1 MISNKNEYKWKI
13 SISGLTEK
21 ECSAFFKDY
30 PIPNSIVYKKGA
42 LMESCVELVSCLSEA
57 VLANIIAN
65 ILCNHS
71 DEIWKRIKVSIQ
83 YLGESYFNISR
94 KNLDKLYRT
103 RFLHDTKDKPYI
115 DIYEYVTDEYN
126 KEFGTS
132 IALESSLQLFVLPN
146 ISSDGSRLTIDR
158 KLTIYIVLY
167 VFGTPSLFQKYRL
180 IYALLESHL
189 YNEVN
194 SLLLSF
200 KLEYEKYKAQIED
213 LINKNPEWIVH
224 LINFILKHELSHLYF
239 LDDIDFKEKM
249 IFAIKQRLQD
259 FHFLDKEMPISN
271 IYDIEKCNIVNNN
284 AILEEYAADTLAFS
298 QLASIVNQE
307 TTHNELAIICAI
319 CMTSVIFLEYASR
332 IERLY
337 TVSHIEDKKKRI
349 LNNIHRELSNSI
361 RQELRVLLMDQNIN
375 NLLNEHSISDK
386 AYALFN
392 ILVGTVYEKFNEN
405 LNEQLHLSLEPYYQA
420 LVNSE
425 ISLDNK
431 NKHRMEKD
439 ISIFNQEIIEL
450 LNVALQKKNSVLYF
464 DL

>member
-115 DIYEYVTDEYN
+115 DIYEYVKDEYN

-200 KLEYEKYKAQIED
+200 KLE
-213 LINKNPEWIVH
+213 
-224 LINFILKHELSHLYF
+224 
-239 LDDIDFKEKM
+239 
-249 IFAIKQRLQD
+249 
-259 FHFLDKEMPISN
+259 
-271 IYDIEKCNIVNNN
+271 
-284 AILEEYAADTLAFS
+284 
-298 QLASIVNQE
+298 
-307 TTHNELAIICAI
+307 
-319 CMTSVIFLEYASR
+319 
-332 IERLY
+332 
-337 TVSHIEDKKKRI
+337 
-349 LNNIHRELSNSI
+349 
-361 RQELRVLLMDQNIN
+361 
-375 NLLNEHSISDK
+375 
-386 AYALFN
+386 
-392 ILVGTVYEKFNEN
+392 
-405 LNEQLHLSLEPYYQA
+405 
-420 LVNSE
+420 
-425 ISLDNK
+425 
-431 NKHRMEKD
+431 
-439 ISIFNQEIIEL
+439 
-450 LNVALQKKNSVLYF
+450 
-464 DL
+464 